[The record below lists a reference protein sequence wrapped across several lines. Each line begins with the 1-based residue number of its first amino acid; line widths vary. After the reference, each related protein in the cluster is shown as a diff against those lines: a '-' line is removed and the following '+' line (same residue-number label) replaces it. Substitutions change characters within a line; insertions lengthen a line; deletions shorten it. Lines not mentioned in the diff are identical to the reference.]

1 MKEMHDKLE
10 KSRTSPKDFFLN
22 LLSIAALYTSAGS
35 FVALI
40 FQYINVLFPDIL
52 EFGNYTDSSRIAYSV
67 IRFAISA
74 LVVSFPL
81 YLGTMW
87 FMNKDYLM
95 NPEKRDL
102 KIRKWLVYFTLF
114 AATIIIMGDLIALI
128 NTFLGGGLTARF
140 ILQVFTVFAVVGSIF
155 AYYLFDLRKYK
166 TE

>member
-1 MKEMHDKLE
+1 MRKMDDKLE
-10 KSRTSPKDFFLN
+10 KPITSPKDFFLN

-40 FQYINVLFPDIL
+40 FQYINILFPDIL
-52 EFGNYTDSSRIAYSV
+52 EFGGYGDHSRVAYNV

-81 YLGTMW
+81 YLGTIW
-87 FMNKDYLM
+87 FMNKDYRIS
-95 NPEKRDL
+95 PEKRDL
-102 KIRKWLVYFTLF
+102 RIRRWLIYFTLF
-114 AATIIIMGDLIALI
+114 AATVIIMGDLIALI
-128 NTFLGGGLTARF
+128 NTLLIGGLTTRF
-140 ILQVFTVFAVVGSIF
+140 ILQVITIFAVAGAIF